1 MYLPPYEPEEEEEEV
16 SPQLSKKY
24 PKKVIV
30 SITTHGGIKLLTNT
44 NIAIERRSNF
54 SKIKRFTFQEKIPN
68 SKIILV
74 NTAPI
79 GSINFTKPTIL
90 DICNRRLLEEFNKH
104 INTTNTKNTT
114 NILKSINSIIKKLYK
129 KILPTRSPSLSS
141 STPTPTSSQSPTTQF
156 VKSEIPFLQELDRF
170 DNFDVFTKLFDTHYK
185 SKNIEITKENIEKR
199 YLEKQRRGEINSGD
213 DIPKLI
219 QNEYYKKLY
228 VDWFEET
235 YGVQVI
241 KNNDLVIE
249 KYYSASVYERE
260 NNPKHDF
267 NIEVLNSSSKSL
279 ITDLNIQPVK
289 DIPEKIYSDKTKE
302 KKETHYFT
310 KLSDIINHL
319 NSNGAERII
328 IFDFSCAVISKGEES
343 IEVEDTNEILKIR
356 MKEKKRNETNI
367 LRRKRKRS
375 NSNSSKKSKE
385 SNNSNSSKKSK
396 QSTENKKTQNSQRK
410 RRRTQIQSRKRRR

>member
-1 MYLPPYEPEEEEEEV
+1 MYLPPYEPEEEEEEEV
-16 SPQLSKKY
+16 SSQLSKKY

-30 SITTHGGIKLLTNT
+30 SITTHGGIKLLTKKS
-44 NIAIERRSNF
+44 IAIERSNF

-79 GSINFTKPTIL
+79 GSINFTNPTIL
-90 DICNRRLLEEFNKH
+90 NICNRRLLDEFNKH
-104 INTTNTKNTT
+104 INTKKTT
-114 NILKSINSIIKKLYK
+114 DILKSINSIIKKLYK
-129 KILPTRSPSLSS
+129 KILPTQSPS
-141 STPTPTSSQSPTTQF
+141 PTSSQSPTTQF
-156 VKSEIPFLQELDRF
+156 VKSEIPYLQELDRL

-199 YLEKQRRGEINSGD
+199 YLEKQRRGEINSDD

-260 NNPKHDF
+260 KNPKHDF

-289 DIPEKIYSDKTKE
+289 VNPEKYYSDKTEE
-302 KKETHYFT
+302 KKETQYST

-319 NSNGAERII
+319 NSNGAEKII
-328 IFDFSCAVISKGEES
+328 IFDFSCAVIIKDEEL
-343 IEVEDTNEILKIR
+343 IEVEDKNEILKIR
-356 MKEKKRNETNI
+356 TKEKKRNETNI

-375 NSNSSKKSKE
+375 NSNSNSSKKSKQ

-410 RRRTQIQSRKRRR
+410 RRRTQTQSRKKRR